1 MSNDIIVPDM
11 SRDIVA
17 QSDDLSRIVTKALLK
32 IESIIDIVPE
42 TIDQENRMKLLSVQK
57 DAATSIINA
66 GLKADE
72 NRFRRENK
80 DIITRL
86 FDKIEKERKIVEG
99 QVTRKS

>member
-99 QVTRKS
+99 